1 MRDDTIETSDRTESN
16 YLFENLRGEDKVNDK
31 TERKA
36 HSISDRLTMAYY
48 RAAAD
53 FDTYLE
59 FRHAKKIRRAAQYPD
74 SHIMHFSIL
83 AALVLF
89 EGLANAY
96 FFSKGSDLGLLGGW
110 IQAITVA
117 FTNVIAAF
125 FLIGFLSIRGLS
137 NPKRPFTFAAALI
150 GLPVSVA
157 AIGFLNFSAAHY
169 RDLLELNAATLA
181 MGDAGVTGEVLAP
194 VSRALSFVPFETL
207 EALLLFVLG
216 ITFAAI
222 AAFKGATFDDPVI
235 GYGSVQRR
243 VERSAAELATVLKQM
258 PWESGAGNSGG
269 TQTLVHARNTKARID
284 NFFANLV
291 GEEDERD
298 MERMNGRE
306 AGSRGSTRRE
316 TAAPPPPPAR

>member
-1 MRDDTIETSDRTESN
+1 MPDDTIETSSRADSN
-16 YLFENLRGEDKVNDK
+16 LLFENLRGEGKVNDK

-36 HSISDRLTMAYY
+36 HSLSDRLTQAYY

-59 FRHAKKIRRAAQYPD
+59 FRRAKKIRRAAQYPD

-137 NPKRPFTFAAALI
+137 NPKRPVTFGAALVS
-150 GLPVSVA
+150 LPLAIV

-181 MGDAGVTGEVLAP
+181 LGDADVTGEILAP
-194 VSRALSFVPFETL
+194 VSRALTFAPFETL

-216 ITFAAI
+216 VTFAAI

-243 VERSAAELATVLKQM
+243 LERSAAELAAVLKQM
-258 PWESGAGNSGG
+258 PWDSSGTPSGG
-269 TQTLVHARNTKARID
+269 VRTLGHARETKIAID
-284 NFFANLV
+284 EFFASLV
-291 GEEDERD
+291 GQNEVDDDVDRAQGRQRRD
-298 MERMNGRE
+298 DD
-306 AGSRGSTRRE
+306 S
-316 TAAPPPPPAR
+316 APPPPPRPR

>member
-1 MRDDTIETSDRTESN
+1 MRDQAIETSDRPESN
-16 YLFENLRGEDKVNDK
+16 YLFDQLRGEGKVSEK

-36 HSISDRLTMAYY
+36 HSMQDRLTMAYY
-48 RAAAD
+48 KAASD
-53 FDTYLE
+53 FDAYLE
-59 FRHAKKIRRAAQYPD
+59 FRQAKKIRRAAQYPD

-83 AALVLF
+83 AGLVLF

-125 FLIGFLSIRGLS
+125 FLIGFLSIRGLT
-137 NPKRPFTFAAALI
+137 NPKRPYTFVAALV
-150 GLPVSVA
+150 GLPLSVA
-157 AIGFLNFSAAHY
+157 AIAFLNFSAAHY

-181 MGDAGVTGEVLAP
+181 LGDADVTGEILAP
-194 VSRALSFVPFETL
+194 VSRALTFAPFETL

-235 GYGSVQRR
+235 GYGTVQRR
-243 VERSAAELATVLKQM
+243 LERSAAELATVLKQM
-258 PWESGAGNSGG
+258 PWNAGSGDSGG
-269 TQTLVHARNTKARID
+269 TQTLAYARQTKARID
-284 NFFANLV
+284 TFFANLV
-291 GEEDERD
+291 GEEDETD
-298 MERMNGRE
+298 MARMRGGE
-306 AGSRGSTRRE
+306 SGSRPAERRRD
-316 TAAPPPPPAR
+316 TAPPPPPPR